1 MVGGALLEKLT
12 QGTKM
17 QESPENNLP
26 TEDSICLVVFNVLL
40 RDCAYMTCVGSDGSQ
55 SERILQDGAK
65 RP

>member
-12 QGTKM
+12 RGTKM

-40 RDCAYMTCVGSDGSQ
+40 WDCAYMTCVGSDGSR
-55 SERILQDGAK
+55 SERILQDGAR